1 MRSLTLHK
9 TLRAWDWGMTVTP
22 PVWSLFSRCR
32 LGGEGLVWS
41 SSLLLASPRRDH
53 IYSLKLTLPASQE
66 ASGSRP
72 GH

>member
-9 TLRAWDWGMTVTP
+9 TLRAWDWGMTVAP
-22 PVWSLFSRCR
+22 PVSSLCCR